1 MAQNFLQST
10 WKIMQN
16 QTIFESYTDGN
27 KSQYSSNSK
36 VNLKSVKK
44 KKEKKNEKLYIKQT
58 SIAATTEFV
67 RKIPNRKKVSNEHF
81 NLS

>member
-1 MAQNFLQST
+1 
-10 WKIMQN
+10 MQN

-44 KKEKKNEKLYIKQT
+44 KKKK
-58 SIAATTEFV
+58 
-67 RKIPNRKKVSNEHF
+67 KK
-81 NLS
+81 